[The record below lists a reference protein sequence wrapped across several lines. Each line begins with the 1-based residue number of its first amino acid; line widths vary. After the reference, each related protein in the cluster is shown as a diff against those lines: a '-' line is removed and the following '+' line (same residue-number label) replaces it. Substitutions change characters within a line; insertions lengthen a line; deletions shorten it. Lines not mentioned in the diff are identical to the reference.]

1 MMKLPKYGRILRV
14 TSLDELPQF
23 FNVLKGEMSVIGPRP
38 EREIFIKELEQV
50 IPFYRCRHLI
60 KPGITGL
67 AQVSFGYGS
76 SVSDAVHKHRYDV
89 FYLKHRSLWMDIK
102 ILFKTVKTV
111 ILGQGL

>member
-1 MMKLPKYGRILRV
+1 MDYDKNYIEVAYNPE
-14 TSLDELPQF
+14 EL
-23 FNVLKGEMSVIGPRP
+23 N
-38 EREIFIKELEQV
+38 EIFIKELEQV

-89 FYLKHRSLWMDIK
+89 FYLKHRSLWLDIK
-102 ILFKTVKTV
+102 ILFKTIKTV